1 MVNRT
6 READGGGG
14 LGYEMKKGEISMR
27 FQEKEAL
34 AALGEIMSVQ
44 MKKRQTTYFLAGV
57 CAMWLRWDAMV

>member
-1 MVNRT
+1 
-6 READGGGG
+6 
-14 LGYEMKKGEISMR
+14 MKKGEISMR